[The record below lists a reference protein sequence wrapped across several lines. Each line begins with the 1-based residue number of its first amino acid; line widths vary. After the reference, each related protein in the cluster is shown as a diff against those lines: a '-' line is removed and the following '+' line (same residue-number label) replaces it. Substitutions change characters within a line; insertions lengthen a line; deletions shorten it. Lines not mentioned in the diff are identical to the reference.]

1 MLFWLREIAGWLL
14 VGFAVWL
21 LVIALDYVSHRQ
33 GVESG
38 VVAFIGLGVLKGG
51 VLLVRV
57 STAARLA
64 MQIDEPASSKV
75 R

>member
-33 GVESG
+33 VVESG